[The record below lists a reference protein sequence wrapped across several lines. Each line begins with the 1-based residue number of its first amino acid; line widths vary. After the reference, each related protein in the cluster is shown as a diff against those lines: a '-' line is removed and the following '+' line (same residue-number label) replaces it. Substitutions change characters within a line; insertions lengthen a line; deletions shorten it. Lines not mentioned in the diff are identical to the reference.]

1 MNSAQSAG
9 APATD
14 RWRVLICEDEAP
26 LRELVRVSLG
36 GDDYEFAEAG
46 DGVRGAQLARQLLP
60 DLIVL
65 DLMLPLRSG
74 LDVLEEIR
82 GDARFANTRIVVIT
96 ASSNKEEEVLAAGAD
111 RFIRKPFEPSEFRLA
126 IEELLAS

>member
-1 MNSAQSAG
+1 VNSAQSAG

-14 RWRVLICEDEAP
+14 RWSVLICEDEAP

-46 DGVRGAQLARQLLP
+46 DGVRAAQLARQLLP